1 RRRCPVCCGSRA
13 AAATQ
18 SVPAPTTPECPPGH
32 NVPPPASTSDGALAC
47 FFAHAAF
54 PASSR
59 DVIVKRSAYWD
70 QGRTAHGRQKGS
82 GPEWPTFAERRDE
95 RRADRFADRVV
106 PSGAPGFGALFR
118 LHHQPAGVGNPHLP
132 GRPHRGAG
140 PVGPRA
146 ASPRAPGRGADAGAV
161 LAVSY

>member
-1 RRRCPVCCGSRA
+1 PAQLPGGQKGAILGVVQDVVGDDPLIA
-13 AAATQ
+13 AHARLQRLKAFQ
-18 SVPAPTTPECPPGH
+18 QRQQPSVPPARMS
-32 NVPPPASTSDGALAC
+32 PPASTSDGALAC

-59 DVIVKRSAYWD
+59 DFIAKRSAYWD

-106 PSGAPGFGALFR
+106 PSGAPGFGA
-118 LHHQPAGVGNPHLP
+118 
-132 GRPHRGAG
+132 
-140 PVGPRA
+140 
-146 ASPRAPGRGADAGAV
+146 
-161 LAVSY
+161 